1 MTKKKNKEWTSEVS
15 TTKTIAF
22 DDDLKRSK
30 DECRSRSSPEIKN
43 LIIPPKNVA
52 DTFQNLNLH
61 LIFASCYFYCSS
73 LITHRL
79 KMLRMVPLIFFSKAF
94 QVGIVHSVCG
104 CSYRINITQFI
115 FILFY
120 LSHPTPYETT
130 SRFNANKL
138 HEEKK
143 LLKCSLF

>member
-30 DECRSRSSPEIKN
+30 DECRSRSSPKIKN
-43 LIIPPKNVA
+43 LIIPQKNVT

-61 LIFASCYFYCSS
+61 VMFRIWFASSYYYCSS

-79 KMLRMVPLIFFSKAF
+79 KMLRMERLIFFSKAF

-104 CSYRINITQFI
+104 CSYRINISQFI

-120 LSHPTPYETT
+120 LSHPTPCAPHLDLMPINYM
-130 SRFNANKL
+130 
-138 HEEKK
+138 KK
-143 LLKCSLF
+143 KNC